1 MSVSKKKW
9 VLFWTILSLNI
20 IQVRNHFWKNFEN
33 KKIWREFCLFRRNF
47 KVWIFSRIF
56 LSMVP
61 RMCSRL
67 RFAAADAFSA
77 QAHRAEQETF
87 WNGFS
92 DRVMNFYSLSSDLN
106 FLLWKMAEM
115 QRFSILEHF
124 FGGFVLSCR

>member
-1 MSVSKKKW
+1 MGPILDHFEPKYYTGKKPFLKE
-9 VLFWTILSLNI
+9 
-20 IQVRNHFWKNFEN
+20 FWKKENLTWNFVCSEGIL
-33 KKIWREFCLFRRNF
+33 KCG
-47 KVWIFSRIF
+47 FSLGF
-56 LSMVP
+56 FFSMVP

-106 FLLWKMAEM
+106 FSSMKNGRDAK
-115 QRFSILEHF
+115 
-124 FGGFVLSCR
+124 V